1 MYRYRVSKYSL
12 YRYLRIL
19 PKLGGLLMKRRT
31 PLELDSRLFELE
43 TLDLGSRMKE
53 LRTRMK
59 LDYRL
64 IEQRTGL
71 DLRCRMI
78 GLRTRLKLG
87 SGLTELRT

>member
-1 MYRYRVSKYSL
+1 
-12 YRYLRIL
+12 
-19 PKLGGLLMKRRT
+19 MKRRT

-43 TLDLGSRMKE
+43 TLDLGSRKKE

-78 GLRTRLKLG
+78 ELRTRLKLG
-87 SGLTELRT
+87 SGLTKLKT